1 MYMYIYILIL
11 RTRKKTKSG
20 PCFEISC
27 ATPFSAKNPIA
38 FDLMHLHTARTSFL
52 KIATMS
58 ESHAF
63 NGAKMFA
70 QAMSMAAEAVR

>member
-1 MYMYIYILIL
+1 LIL
-11 RTRKKTKSG
+11 RTRRKTKSG

-38 FDLMHLHTARTSFL
+38 FDLMHTARTPFL